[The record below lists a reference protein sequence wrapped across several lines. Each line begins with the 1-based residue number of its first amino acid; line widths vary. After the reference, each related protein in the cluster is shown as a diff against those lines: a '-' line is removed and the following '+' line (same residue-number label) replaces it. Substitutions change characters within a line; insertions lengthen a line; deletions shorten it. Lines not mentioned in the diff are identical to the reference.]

1 MAVRLAA
8 NRQRPSASRY
18 HPLVIRR
25 ANVKDLP
32 QLRQLLARSNDA
44 PYDIATVAEE
54 KCFGRG
60 FEGEAVATVY
70 GDFEGMAV
78 TCGKHLRLIAV
89 DRQRRR
95 RGFGRAL
102 LHDAE
107 SRGAQVIAAEP
118 GNYFTPGVVA
128 SDQASLAFFQSLGYG
143 ETARTQNLEA
153 KLSGAQAILP
163 ALSDRRED
171 VLDFIERYFGP
182 MWRFE
187 ASLGATI
194 FYVEH
199 EGQIAGFS
207 THDANNRGL
216 GFFGPTGVAPQWRG
230 RGYGRQLLLASLAD
244 LSRRGYRKAVIPWT
258 EAIDFYRKACGAA
271 IAHHFVILRRIAA

>member
-1 MAVRLAA
+1 
-8 NRQRPSASRY
+8 
-18 HPLVIRR
+18 VIRR
-25 ANVKDLP
+25 LSRNDLP
-32 QLRQLLARSNDA
+32 SIRALLARASDA
-44 PYDIATVAEE
+44 PYDIVTVAEE

-89 DRQRRR
+89 DRQRRH
-95 RGFGRAL
+95 RGIGRAL

-107 SRGAQVIAAEP
+107 SRGARVISAEP

-128 SDQASLAFFQSLGYG
+128 SDHASLVFFQSLGYG

-153 KLSGAQAILP
+153 ELP
-163 ALSDRRED
+163 AGEGAGAPLRSDRRED

-182 MWRFE
+182 IWRFE

-230 RGYGRQLLLASLAD
+230 RGFGRQLLLASLAD
-244 LSRRGYRKAVIPWT
+244 LQRLGYSRTVIPWT
-258 EAIDFYRKACGAA
+258 EAVEFYRKACGAV
-271 IAHHFVILRRIAA
+271 ITHRFLILRRIAA

>member
-1 MAVRLAA
+1 
-8 NRQRPSASRY
+8 
-18 HPLVIRR
+18 VIRR
-25 ANVKDLP
+25 ATAKDLP
-32 QLRQLLARSNDA
+32 RLRELLARANDA

-70 GDFEGMAV
+70 GDFDGMAV

-95 RGFGRAL
+95 RGIGRAL
-102 LHDAE
+102 LSDAE
-107 SRGAQVIAAEP
+107 SRGARVIAAEP

-128 SDQASLAFFQSLGYG
+128 SDRPSLAFFQSRGFV
-143 ETARTQNLEA
+143 ETARTQNLEVN
-153 KLSGAQAILP
+153 LP
-163 ALSDRRED
+163 AGEGAGAPPRLDRRED
-171 VLDFIERYFGP
+171 VLTFIEHYFGAI
-182 MWRFE
+182 WRFE

-194 FYVEH
+194 FHVEH
-199 EGQIAGFS
+199 ESQIAGFS

-230 RGYGRQLLLASLAD
+230 HGFGRQLLLASLAD
-244 LSRRGYRKAVIPWT
+244 LHRFGYSRAVIPWT
-258 EAIDFYRKACGAA
+258 EAVEFYRKACGAVV
-271 IAHHFVILRRIAA
+271 AHRFLILRRIAP